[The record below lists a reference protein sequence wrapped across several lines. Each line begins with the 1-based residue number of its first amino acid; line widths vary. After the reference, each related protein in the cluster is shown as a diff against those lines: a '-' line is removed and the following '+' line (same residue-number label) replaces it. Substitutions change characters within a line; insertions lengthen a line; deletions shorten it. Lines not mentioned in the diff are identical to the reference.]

1 MARTVV
7 GLFDKQQDAQ
17 AAMAALD
24 SAGVGMER
32 VTLVTRA
39 MSRLAEMLVSAGVS
53 QEDARLYGD
62 AVQQGGALIVAQGL
76 ADAEAEQVAGIL
88 DGYNVVD
95 SRRRSQS
102 SQQHMATR

>member
-32 VTLVTRA
+32 VTSVTRA

-53 QEDARLYGD
+53 QEDARLYD
-62 AVQQGGALIVAQGL
+62 DSVQQCAALIVAQGL
-76 ADAEAEQVAGIL
+76 ADAAAEQAACIV

-95 SRRRSQS
+95 SS
-102 SQQHMATR
+102 SRG